1 MTKTRILIADDHAL
15 VRAGLR
21 LLIESQK
28 DLEVV
33 GETGD
38 LSATQEAAGNLR
50 PDILTLDLGM
60 PGGSCLKLIDRL
72 LHEFP
77 RMRILVLT
85 MHDDP
90 AYVRTALAAGAAG
103 YVVKSAVDSQILR
116 AIRTVQSGGV
126 YAEIAFPDGT
136 SLGCVKPVPAE
147 SRASQSALDALSERE
162 REVFQ
167 WVARGYTS
175 QAIAEKLFLSAKT
188 VESYRARL
196 MAKLGLRN
204 RAELMHLALEVG
216 LLDADPLPN

>member
-15 VRAGLR
+15 LRSGLR
-21 LLIESQK
+21 LLIESQA
-28 DLEVV
+28 DLEIV
-33 GETGD
+33 GESCD
-38 LSATQEAAGNLR
+38 LSTTREAVRALR

-60 PGGSCLKLIDRL
+60 PGGSCLKLIDHL
-72 LHEFP
+72 VHEFP

-90 AYVRTALAAGAAG
+90 AYVRAALAAGAAG

-116 AIRTVQSGGV
+116 AVRTVQSGGI
-126 YAEIAFPDGT
+126 YAEIESDASGVRRVT
-136 SLGCVKPVPAE
+136 PASATARD
-147 SRASQSALDALSERE
+147 SRSALDLLSERE
-162 REVFQ
+162 REVLQ

-196 MAKLGLRN
+196 MAKLGLTN
-204 RAELMHLALEVG
+204 RADLTRLALESG
-216 LLDADPLPN
+216 LLDANALPS